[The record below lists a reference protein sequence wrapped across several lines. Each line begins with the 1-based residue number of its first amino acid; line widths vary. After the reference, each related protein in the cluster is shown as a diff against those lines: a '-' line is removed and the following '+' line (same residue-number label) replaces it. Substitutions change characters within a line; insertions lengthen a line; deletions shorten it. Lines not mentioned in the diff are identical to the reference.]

1 MLDIDLKDLSI
12 KEMLEAYIN
21 IRDALDVKRKEY
33 QTFEASSKDT
43 LERISMALRDKADEQ
58 GVDNFTIKGFAT
70 AYRNTKT
77 SYRVRDWDEVV
88 KYIKETNNFHIVEK
102 RVAKLAVAE
111 IHKETGDIPPGLD
124 FHLEVEFNVRRA

>member
-1 MLDIDLKDLSI
+1 MLDIDLKELSI
-12 KEMLEAYIN
+12 KEMLEAYMN
-21 IRDALDVKRKEY
+21 TRDALDVKRKEY
-33 QTFEASSKDT
+33 QHYEANAKDL

-58 GVDNFTIKGFAT
+58 GVDNFTVKGFAT

-77 SYRVRDWDEVV
+77 SYRVSDWDAVV
-88 KYIKETNNFHIVEK
+88 KYIQDTGNFQMLEK

-111 IHKETGDIPPGLD
+111 IHKETGEIPPGLD